1 MEKLYYVFLII
12 ILNYV
17 DSGVSNNIQ
26 IFWYITS
33 RHKNFLYSM
42 ISILLATFEKS
53 IFYNKVNFV

>member
-17 DSGVSNNIQ
+17 NSGVSNNIQ

-33 RHKNFLYSM
+33 RHK
-42 ISILLATFEKS
+42 
-53 IFYNKVNFV
+53 IFYIV